1 MSRKSMYLLCC
12 MTGAI
17 LLMVGVLATPNY
29 SRQIQTQSAVDVPI
43 LKLTCSD
50 GHWARTPILN
60 GQQLDW
66 QIDSTKTTFSFTPEV
81 IDGEK
86 SVRVKVEKAGPDG
99 KRETLE
105 TFKLSIGVPA
115 VASAKSPFKIEIES
129 PRKTDI
135 HASVKRVSYA
145 VPTVSTETAS
155 PGFFA
160 QCCVR
165 CDGTTVCANCFVSM
179 DCGCC
184 CTGVDACCGF
194 CQ

>member
-17 LLMVGVLATPNY
+17 LLVVGLLATPNY

-50 GHWARTPILN
+50 GHWARTPILD
-60 GQQLDW
+60 GQHLTWED
-66 QIDSTKTTFSFTPEV
+66 DSTKTGFSFTPEV
-81 IDGEK
+81 LAGEK
-86 SVRVKVEKAGPDG
+86 SVRVKIEKFGSDG

-105 TFKLSIGVPA
+105 TLKLSIGAPA
-115 VASAKSPFKIEIES
+115 IASTKSPFKIEIEL
-129 PRKTDI
+129 PMRTET
-135 HASVKRVSYA
+135 HASVTRVSYEL
-145 VPTVSTETAS
+145 PTLKPVGS

-165 CDGTTVCANCFVSM
+165 CAGTTVCANCSVSM

-184 CTGVDACCGF
+184 CTGADACCAL

>member
-1 MSRKSMYLLCC
+1 MSRKFMYLLCC

-66 QIDSTKTTFSFTPEV
+66 QIDTTKPTYSFTPEV
-81 IDGEK
+81 IDGGK
-86 SVRVKVEKAGPDG
+86 SVSVKVEKTGADG

-105 TFKLSIGVPA
+105 TFKLSIGAPA
-115 VASAKSPFKIEIES
+115 VASTKSPFKIEIEPPLKS
-129 PRKTDI
+129 ET
-135 HASVKRVSYA
+135 HASVTHVLYES
-145 VPTVSTETAS
+145 PTPKAAGST
-155 PGFFA
+155 GFFA

-165 CDGTTVCANCFVSM
+165 CGGTTVCANCSVSM

-184 CTGVDACCGF
+184 CTGVDACCAL